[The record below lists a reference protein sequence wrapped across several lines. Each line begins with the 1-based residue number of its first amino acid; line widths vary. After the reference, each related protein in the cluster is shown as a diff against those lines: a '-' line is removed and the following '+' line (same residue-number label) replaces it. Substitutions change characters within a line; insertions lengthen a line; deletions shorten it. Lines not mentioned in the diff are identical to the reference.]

1 MLMLLAGTARADISP
16 EKGVQLA
23 GYPHCPRENEGIHD
37 PLYASALYLKNGSDE
52 FVLVTLDLL
61 SIEKKIV
68 AELRERIGKPILV
81 TVTHTHSGPRT
92 SEALASDFK
101 EGIREDP
108 KYLAFLREKLFEVVS
123 NATKDTFEAELGT
136 GIGRCGAESGI
147 GGNRRGGKGL
157 FDDTVNVLAVRE
169 RGGKVRA
176 VLVNY
181 SLHPTYLHAENRL
194 VTADYP
200 GAMRQYF
207 HFAEPDALF
216 LFAQGT
222 SGDQSS
228 RYFRTGQNFEECVR
242 AGTTIAC
249 EADRVLK
256 GITYSSNPN
265 IWAKSVQFDDLPMK
279 EFADAE
285 KAYAEKL
292 RAEAAFEAAKSADY
306 ITMRNAELAMFGA
319 QNTYEFALRAKEGYR
334 SPELPYEVQFA
345 KLGDTLIVAL
355 QGETFVKYGLEIKAA
370 SPYEKTFV
378 FGVSNGY
385 APGYL
390 YTPEAGREGGYET
403 GTSLFGLE
411 AGEVLLQ
418 KIGEELKHV

>member
-1 MLMLLAGTARADISP
+1 MLLAGTARADISP
-16 EKGVQLA
+16 KKGVQLA
-23 GYPHCPRENEGIHD
+23 GYPHCPRENAGIHD
-37 PLYASALYLKNGSDE
+37 PLYASALYLKSDTGE
-52 FVLVTLDLL
+52 FVMLTLDLL

-68 AELRERIGKPILV
+68 AELRQQIGIPIMV

-108 KYLAFLREKLFEVVS
+108 EYLAFLREKLVKVMED
-123 NATKDTFEAELGT
+123 AMKAPFEAELGT
-136 GIGRCGAESGI
+136 GIGHCGAESGI
-147 GGNRRGGKGL
+147 GGNRRGRQGL
-157 FDDTVNVLAVRE
+157 TDDTVNVLAVRE

-181 SLHPTYLHAENRL
+181 SLHPTYLHAENLL

-222 SGDQSS
+222 SGAQSS

-249 EADRVLK
+249 EANRVLK
-256 GITYSSNPN
+256 QITYSPNPE
-265 IWAKSVQFDDLPMK
+265 IWSKSVQIEDLPMK
-279 EFADAE
+279 SFPDE
-285 KAYAEKL
+285 KTAYVEKL

-306 ITMRNAELAMFGA
+306 ITMRNTELAMFGA

-355 QGETFVKYGLEIKAA
+355 QGETFVKYGLAIKSE

-403 GTSLFGLE
+403 GTSLFGLD
-411 AGEVLLQ
+411 AGEILLK